1 MKVNYDAQK
10 DVLKIS
16 LSSTPVRNCDFDK
29 PGVVLGYG
37 SDGSLVDLEIREASR
52 KIDNPR
58 SVDLAMNG
66 RSVHGVRLL

>member
-10 DVLKIS
+10 DVLRIV
-16 LSSTPVRNCDFDK
+16 LSTTPVRKCDYEK

-37 SDGSLVDLEIREASR
+37 GDGSLVNLEIREASR
-52 KIDNPR
+52 KIDDPR
-58 SVDLAMNG
+58 AVDLAMNG